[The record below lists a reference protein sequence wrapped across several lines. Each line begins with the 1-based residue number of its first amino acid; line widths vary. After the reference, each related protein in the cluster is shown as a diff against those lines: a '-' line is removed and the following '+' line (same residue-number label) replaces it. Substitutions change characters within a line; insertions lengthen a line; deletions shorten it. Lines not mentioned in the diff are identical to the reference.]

1 MITSLISVKPSLAL
15 SEGAIS
21 DPLFAVVLL
30 RRQAAAPSSAAM
42 MRAKPVGVNHLRAF
56 GFGHYLSCISELV
69 SGVAGNLDF
78 ENSMRQDDIE
88 DKQVQSGKPVKWE
101 RRPGSSGHR
110 SPARGATNARRYRD
124 TVDYENP
131 RN

>member
-56 GFGHYLSCISELV
+56 GFGHYLSRISELV

-110 SPARGATNARRYRD
+110 SPARGATQCS
-124 TVDYENP
+124 
-131 RN
+131 